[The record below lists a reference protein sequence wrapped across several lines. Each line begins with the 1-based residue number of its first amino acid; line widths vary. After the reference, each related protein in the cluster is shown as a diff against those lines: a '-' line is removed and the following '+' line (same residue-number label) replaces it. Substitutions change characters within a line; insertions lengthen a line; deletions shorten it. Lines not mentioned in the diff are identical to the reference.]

1 MARVVD
7 PRDYLDPPSR
17 RMYNETLEEEIMAH
31 ITPNNFNMY
40 ISSLKLKVN
49 ESTVYG
55 PQLTRVSRVSSE
67 TGRIIFHKM
76 KVKSLSSSR
85 YYGSESILFSVCKI

>member
-1 MARVVD
+1 
-7 PRDYLDPPSR
+7 
-17 RMYNETLEEEIMAH
+17 MAH

-76 KVKSLSSSR
+76 KVKSLSSPRNVGVNKS
-85 YYGSESILFSVCKI
+85 GPMVQNLFCFPCAKFKTSLPPFQSSEKITVGRC